1 MMINKRHL
9 SVLFLLSTGLLLGGC
24 TGSIEDVRVK
34 TCKQLAMNLL
44 DVSGDVDWREPKI
57 VIHEP
62 EFASITVRSRGSDEI
77 TAVCLYE
84 YDAAEETAETHADP
98 LSAYATVP
106 YEVTVNAHLVSAP
119 DLYQAMNALRLKA
132 GKRLLEQAKG
142 WADAAK
148 SKAEKL
154 LE

>member
-1 MMINKRHL
+1 MMTNKRYL
-9 SVLFLLSTGLLLGGC
+9 PAVFLLSSSLLLGGC
-24 TGSIEDVRVK
+24 SWSTEDVRVK

-44 DVSGDVDWREPKI
+44 DVTGEVDWLEPKQE
-57 VIHEP
+57 IHEP
-62 EFASITVRSRGSDEI
+62 EFAAITVRARGGDKI

-106 YEVTVNAHLVSAP
+106 YEVTVNARLVSAP
-119 DLYQAMNALRLKA
+119 DLYKAMNTLRLEA
-132 GKRLLEQAKG
+132 GKRLLDKAKG
-142 WADAAK
+142 WAESVK

-154 LE
+154 AE